1 MFILVLFIVAVIRLE
16 NYPIRSFYQADGVK
30 LLQLGGRHY
39 IVAASEGD
47 VREFTVEDNALD
59 TDFNEAFRGRSS
71 DLQGQCLCAV

>member
-1 MFILVLFIVAVIRLE
+1 MFILVLFIVVVIRLD

-59 TDFNEAFRGRSS
+59 TDWSEAYRGRSS
-71 DLQGQCLCAV
+71 DLQGQCLFML